1 MSLPDG
7 QHYVLE
13 IRRSGKACETRQ
25 HRKQKES
32 QMPTGKIKTLLK
44 GFGFIQPDDGG
55 KDVHFHRTGLKDIQ
69 FDELVEGQLVTSYTI
84 TQGQKGPTASNVEV
98 EIVAQQ
104 KVDISEVIEKGGE
117 PLVTAAENL
126 GRKLARNLKT
136 SQIRKVYG
144 AVKKIQMSE
153 EFNRNE
159 LIMLKPKL
167 AYAAARKPE
176 VEDLKDALTQ
186 AINQVDNN
194 EKFKNFVDFFEAIL
208 AYHRAFGGE

>member
-1 MSLPDG
+1 
-7 QHYVLE
+7 
-13 IRRSGKACETRQ
+13 
-25 HRKQKES
+25 
-32 QMPTGKIKTLLK
+32 MPTGKIKTLLK
-44 GFGFIQPDDGG
+44 GFGFIQPDDKG
-55 KDVHFHRTGLKDIQ
+55 KDVHFKRSVLKNVQ
-69 FDELVEGQLVTSYTI
+69 FDELVEGQQVTSFTI
-84 TQGQKGPTASNVEV
+84 EQTERGPTASNVEV

-104 KVDISEVIEKGGE
+104 KVDISVVIEKGGE

>member
-1 MSLPDG
+1 
-7 QHYVLE
+7 
-13 IRRSGKACETRQ
+13 
-25 HRKQKES
+25 
-32 QMPTGKIKTLLK
+32 MPTGKIKTLLK

-55 KDVHFHRTGLKDIQ
+55 KDVHFSHRALKNVQ
-69 FDELVEGQLVTSYTI
+69 FDELVEGQQVTSYTI
-84 TQGQKGPTASNVEV
+84 TQGEKGPTASNVEI
-98 EIVAQQ
+98 EKVAQEE
-104 KVDISEVIEKGGE
+104 VDISEIIEKGGE
-117 PLVTAAENL
+117 PLVTAAEIL
-126 GRKLARNLKT
+126 GRKLARSLKT

-176 VEDLKDALTQ
+176 VEDLKDTLTK
-186 AINQVDNN
+186 AINEVDDDK
-194 EKFKNFVDFFEAIL
+194 KFKNFVDFFEAIL

>member
-1 MSLPDG
+1 
-7 QHYVLE
+7 
-13 IRRSGKACETRQ
+13 
-25 HRKQKES
+25 
-32 QMPTGKIKTLLK
+32 MPTGKIKTLLK

-55 KDVHFHRTGLKDIQ
+55 KDVHFSQRALKNVQ
-69 FDELVEGQLVTSYTI
+69 FNQLIEGQQVTSYTI
-84 TQGQKGPTASNVEV
+84 TQGERGPTASNVEV
-98 EIVAQQ
+98 EVVAQQ
-104 KVDISEVIEKGGE
+104 KVDISEIIENGGE

-167 AYAAARKPE
+167 AYAAARKSE
-176 VEDLKDALTQ
+176 VEDLKDVLTQ
-186 AINQVDNN
+186 AINQVDNAD
-194 EKFKNFVDFFEAIL
+194 KFKNFVDFFEAIL
-208 AYHRAFGGE
+208 AYHKAFGGD